1 MNTPYTKR
9 HFCGFCGTQLTFWSE
24 ESREEAEFVCVSLWS
39 LKDESLE
46 VLKDAGLLSNG
57 YTSENEGQ
65 KGPDTSK
72 PEAVM
77 ANSGRELQ
85 GMPWFEEMVE
95 GSELGRIKRSRGGR
109 RSFDG
114 RNKVEWEIIEFEDDK
129 EEDKIQNTGKR
140 KLDMIGKGDDVEM
153 RGGL

>member
-1 MNTPYTKR
+1 M
-9 HFCGFCGTQLTFWSE
+9 
-24 ESREEAEFVCVSLWS
+24 
-39 LKDESLE
+39 
-46 VLKDAGLLSNG
+46 LSHG

-65 KGPDTSK
+65 TGPGTSK
-72 PEAVM
+72 PEAIR

-114 RNKVEWEIIEFEDDK
+114 RSRVEWEIVEFEGDK
-129 EEDKIQNTGKR
+129 EEDKIPNTGKR